1 MSADCPL
8 LIFYLTFMAAMFTV
22 TGCYFNTINTL
33 TADCP
38 ISVLQSALDHCAYYE
53 NLLSKTI
60 PGSDVWRANHAEGQP
75 IPVSVHLQQILRVA
89 LDVNHSSN
97 GAFNVA
103 LGAVTALWKFT
114 SETPRVPAMEE
125 LESAVHSIDNQFI
138 CLEGDTLFLPKG
150 MQLDLGGIAK
160 GYIADQ
166 IANELREQG
175 VISALLNFG
184 GNVVTVGCK
193 PDGSPWSIGLQS
205 PYLEQGKAFF
215 AALPCVDGTVVT
227 SGVYERGFNQGGKRY
242 HHLLDPRTGRPVEN
256 GVIAV
261 TLLGKDSLL
270 ADAVSTACFVLGP
283 EKGLP
288 LAHCYGMSAIYLFDG
303 GKVRYTRGLPIQFAD
318 QNS

>member
-1 MSADCPL
+1 MS
-8 LIFYLTFMAAMFTV
+8 TV
-22 TGCYFNTINTL
+22 TGHYFNTINTL

-38 ISVLQSALDHCAYYE
+38 VSTLQSALDRCAYYE

-60 PGSDVWRANHAEGQP
+60 PGSDVWRANHAAGQ
-75 IPVSVHLQQILRVA
+75 PVSVSTHLQQVLRTA
-89 LDVNHSSN
+89 LDVNLSSN

-114 SETPRVPAMEE
+114 SDSPHVPTAEE
-125 LESAVHSIDNQFI
+125 LEAAVCSIDNRLI
-138 CLEGDTLFLPKG
+138 RLEGDTLLLPEG

-166 IANELREQG
+166 IANELRDQG
-175 VISALLNFG
+175 VRSALLNFG
-184 GNVVTVGCK
+184 GNVVTIGCK
-193 PDGSPWSIGLQS
+193 PDGSPWSIGLQA
-205 PYLEQGKAFF
+205 PFQEPGKAFF

-227 SGVYERGFNQGGKRY
+227 SGVYERGFNQNGKRY

-256 GVIAV
+256 GVLSV

-283 EKGLP
+283 EEGLP
-288 LAHCYGMSAIYLFDG
+288 LAHHYGMSVIYLFEG
-303 GKVRYTRGLPIQFAD
+303 GKVRYTRGLPVQFAA
-318 QNS
+318 

>member
-1 MSADCPL
+1 MASMS
-8 LIFYLTFMAAMFTV
+8 TV
-22 TGCYFNTINTL
+22 TGRYFNTINTL

-38 ISVLQSALDHCAYYE
+38 TSVLQTALERCAYFE

-60 PGSDVWRANHAEGQP
+60 PGSDVWRANHAAGQP
-75 IPVSVHLQQILRVA
+75 IRISAPLQQILRVA
-89 LDVNHSSN
+89 LDVNLWSD

-103 LGAVTALWKFT
+103 LGAVTALWQFT
-114 SETPRVPAMEE
+114 SGSPRIPTPEE
-125 LESAVHSIDNQFI
+125 LQVAVCSIDNHFI
-138 CLEGDTLFLPKG
+138 HLEEDMLFLPDG

-166 IANELREQG
+166 IADEMRNQG
-175 VISALLNFG
+175 VASAMLNFG

-193 PDGSPWSIGLQS
+193 PDGNPWSIGLQA
-205 PYLEQGKAFF
+205 PYLEPGKAIF

-227 SGVYERGFNQGGKRY
+227 SGVYERGFNQDGKRY
-242 HHLLDPRTGRPVEN
+242 HHLLDPRTGLPVEN
-256 GVIAV
+256 EVLAV

-288 LAHCYGMSAIYLFDG
+288 LALHYGLSAIYLFNG
-303 GKVRYTRGLPIQFAD
+303 GKVRYTRSMPIQFAAE
-318 QNS
+318 SG